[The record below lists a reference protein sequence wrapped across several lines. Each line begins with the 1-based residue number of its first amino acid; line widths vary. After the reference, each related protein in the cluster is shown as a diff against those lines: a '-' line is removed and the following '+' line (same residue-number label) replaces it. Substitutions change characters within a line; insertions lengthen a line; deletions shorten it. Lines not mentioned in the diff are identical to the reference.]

1 MMFQDMA
8 LTIPQSRNA
17 IQEEM
22 EQLRLKLREAEVAQK
37 GLELLK
43 VSWVFFFLG
52 ILYHTAETII

>member
-43 VSWVFFFLG
+43 VSWVFFLG